1 MQTSTSRVCLSAPK
15 SMGYVQCMTIPSPF
29 SRDCFTI
36 LDGERVR
43 VLWGDLEA
51 AFDLKG
57 LSDDPPL
64 ALIRGVLVR
73 CGAPAWVWDA
83 EAKLD
88 QASVTFRRVGSR
100 SAA

>member
-1 MQTSTSRVCLSAPK
+1 
-15 SMGYVQCMTIPSPF
+15 MGYIGRMTNPSPF
-29 SRDCFTI
+29 SRDCVTI
-36 LDGERVR
+36 VDGECVR

-51 AFDLKG
+51 AFDLEG

-88 QASVTFRRVGSR
+88 HAGVMFRRMGSR
-100 SAA
+100 SVA